1 MSIMERCANPKSQL
15 EIDEWILDYLVFMA
29 IKYVLE
35 DYKSSESPGGNANAR
50 GKAGLPL
57 QLVDCKQPQS
67 QLKPVQSG
75 SFLEQLS

>member
-1 MSIMERCANPKSQL
+1 MERCANPKSQL

-50 GKAGLPL
+50 GKACLPL

>member
-1 MSIMERCANPKSQL
+1 MERCANPKSQL

-35 DYKSSESPGGNANAR
+35 DYKSSESPGENANAR
-50 GKAGLPL
+50 GKACLPL